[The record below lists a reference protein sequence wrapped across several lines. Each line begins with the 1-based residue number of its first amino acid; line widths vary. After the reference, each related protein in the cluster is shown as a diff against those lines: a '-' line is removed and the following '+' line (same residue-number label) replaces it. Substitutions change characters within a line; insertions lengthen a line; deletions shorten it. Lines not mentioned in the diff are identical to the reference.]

1 MTVQRREVS
10 VGGVRIGGDRPLV
23 FIGGTCMIESR
34 DSALRHAEAIRDITA
49 RLGIGFIYKSSFDKA
64 NRTSLRSAR
73 GPGLDEGLK
82 ILADVRR
89 EVGVPV
95 VTDVHEASQA
105 AAVAAVADLLQTP
118 AFLCRQTD
126 YLLAVAGTGKPVNV
140 KKGQFLAPW
149 DVGPLLEKVA
159 STGNPNLLIT
169 ERGASFGYN
178 NLVADMRSLAVLA
191 TFGYPVVYDA
201 GHSVQLPGGEGGASG
216 GQRQFIRPLARAAV
230 AVGIDALF
238 LETHEDPDRALSDGP
253 NSYPLAE
260 LPALLRELQRIDAV
274 SKDQG

>member
-1 MTVQRREVS
+1 MRRDVQVGS
-10 VGGVRIGGDRPLV
+10 VHIGGNRPLV
-23 FIGGTCMIESR
+23 FIGGTCVIEGR
-34 DSALRHAEAIRDITA
+34 DSALRHAAAIKRATD
-49 RLGIGFIYKSSFDKA
+49 RVGIGFIYKSSYDKA
-64 NRTSLRSAR
+64 NRTSLGSPR
-73 GPGLDEGLK
+73 GPGLEEGLK
-82 ILADVRR
+82 ILAEVRR

-95 VTDVHEASQA
+95 VTDVHEPDQV

-126 YLLAVAGTGKPVNV
+126 FLISVARAGKPVNV

-149 DVGPLLEKVA
+149 DMAPVLDKMA
-159 STGNPNLLIT
+159 STGNRNLLVT

-191 TFGYPVVYDA
+191 ELGYPVVYDA
-201 GHSVQLPGGEGGASG
+201 GHSVQLPGGQGSASG

-230 AVGIDALF
+230 AVGVDALF
-238 LETHEDPDRALSDGP
+238 LETHEDPDHALSDGP

-260 LPALLRELQRIDAV
+260 LPALLEELRRIDAIA
-274 SKDQG
+274 KHA

>member
-1 MTVQRREVS
+1 MGREVT
-10 VGGVRIGGDRPLV
+10 VGPLRIGGGRPLV

-34 DSALRHAEAIRDITA
+34 DSALRHAEAIRGITA
-49 RLGIGFIYKSSFDKA
+49 RLGMPCIYKSSFDKA
-64 NRTSLRSAR
+64 NRTSLRAQR
-73 GPGLDEGLK
+73 GPGLDAGLR
-82 ILADVRR
+82 ILAEVRR
-89 EVGVPV
+89 EVGIAVL
-95 VTDVHEASQA
+95 TDVHEAEQA
-105 AAVAAVADLLQTP
+105 PAVAAVVDVLQTP

-126 YLLAVAGTGKPVNV
+126 FLLAVARAGKPVNV
-140 KKGQFLAPW
+140 KKGQFVAPW

-159 STGNPNLLIT
+159 STGNRDLLVT

-178 NLVADMRSLAVLA
+178 NLVADMRSLPVLA
-191 TFGYPVVYDA
+191 DFGYPVVYDA
-201 GHSVQLPGGEGGASG
+201 GHSVQLPGGQGNASG

-260 LPALLRELQRIDAV
+260 LPALLAELQRIDAV
-274 SKDQG
+274 TKAL

>member
-1 MTVQRREVS
+1 MQRVVS
-10 VGGVRIGGDRPLV
+10 IGPVRIGGDRPLV

-49 RLGIGFIYKSSFDKA
+49 KLGIGFVYKSSFDKA

-82 ILADVRR
+82 ILADVKR

-105 AAVAAVADLLQTP
+105 TAVAAVADLLQTP

-191 TFGYPVVYDA
+191 TFGYPVIYDA

-260 LPALLRELQRIDAV
+260 LPALLSELQRIDAI